1 MFRHARSLL
10 FALVAALPTLSPLAS
25 TEAEAQRMIFRPG
38 GGGWHGGGWH
48 GGGWAGGGWN
58 GGWRRPGW
66 RGGWAGPGWRGG
78 GWNGGWRGPGWRG
91 GWAGSGWRGGGC
103 GWGGC
108 WGGGGWGWGGPFAVG
123 LGGGLLGAALL
134 APGYGYN
141 VPYGP
146 PTYAIPY
153 RSSCY
158 WSRQRVYDYR
168 GRLIGRHVQ
177 ICH

>member
-1 MFRHARSLL
+1 MTFKNFASL
-10 FALVAALPTLSPLAS
+10 FASASVAVTLVFAASVCT
-25 TEAEAQRMIFRPG
+25 G
-38 GGGWHGGGWH
+38 GYYDPVD
-48 GGGWAGGGWN
+48 GWN
-58 GGWRRPGW
+58 
-66 RGGWAGPGWRGG
+66 
-78 GWNGGWRGPGWRG
+78 N
-91 GWAGSGWRGGGC
+91 
-103 GWGGC
+103 
-108 WGGGGWGWGGPFAVG
+108 GGWGWGGPFAVG